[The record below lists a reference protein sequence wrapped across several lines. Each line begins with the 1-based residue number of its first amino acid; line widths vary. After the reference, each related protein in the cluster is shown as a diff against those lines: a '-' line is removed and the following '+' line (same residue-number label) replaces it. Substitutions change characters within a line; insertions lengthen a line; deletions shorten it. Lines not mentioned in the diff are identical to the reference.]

1 MGSVE
6 SIELSLLA
14 NSAVS
19 SLKNKVTVPRDS
31 GHVLYLNEPGLVV
44 HKSGDTLLV
53 KRDGNILRQLP
64 IKLIDQ
70 VVSISAVQWS
80 GSAMA
85 AMLSRGIPIHFLT
98 VRGRFLGELRP
109 GYLKNS
115 LLRVAQVRVLDTP
128 RSWNWRKHLSLAR

>member
-1 MGSVE
+1 MPIGFFSFGGIAPVCCTGPWSILGLEVDSMGSVE

-53 KRDGNILRQLP
+53 KQDGNTLRQIP

-98 VRGRFLGELRP
+98 VRGPFLGEL
-109 GYLKNS
+109 
-115 LLRVAQVRVLDTP
+115 
-128 RSWNWRKHLSLAR
+128 